1 MEDDEWEC
9 SDGLAVGGF
18 HPLLWETLQR
28 LGYIEPPMYYCRE
41 YDEEGVL
48 KCKVHLHIPRQPSC
62 PTFQPK
68 YIKVHG
74 RESFD
79 TAQKEARQAL
89 EEFC

>member
-1 MEDDEWEC
+1 MDDELEH
-9 SDGLAVGGF
+9 SDCLIVEGF
-18 HPLLWETLQR
+18 PLLLWETLQR
-28 LGYIEPPMYYCRE
+28 LGYTEPPMDYCCE

-48 KCKVHLHIPRQPSC
+48 KCEVHLHIPRHPSC